1 MDSPGSGKDAA
12 SSGRVRDK
20 QPTLDGTDRKLIA
33 LLQENARE
41 SVTELARKLKLGR
54 TTVHERIAKLEKSGV
69 ILGYSTIL
77 SRNLG
82 TPASRAIVMLSL
94 VQRMQP
100 AVMDRLRRLPEVLT
114 CHTVS
119 GDFDLALM
127 VEAPQMDDL
136 DAVLDEII
144 NLPGVERCRSSI
156 IMTTNFD
163 KG

>member
-1 MDSPGSGKDAA
+1 MASPGSGNKVADAPSRQVA
-12 SSGRVRDK
+12 G
-20 QPTLDGTDRKLIA
+20 LDATDRKLIA

-54 TTVHERIAKLEKSGV
+54 TTVHDRIARLERSGV
-69 ILGYSTIL
+69 ILGYSPIL
-77 SRNLG
+77 ARSLQAQ
-82 TPASRAIVMLSL
+82 ASRAIVMLSL

-100 AVMDRLRRLPEVLT
+100 AVMESLRRLPEVLT

-119 GDFDLALM
+119 GEFDLALM

-144 NLPGVERCRSSI
+144 NMPGVERCRSSI
-156 IMTTNFD
+156 IMTTQFD
-163 KG
+163 KS

>member
-1 MDSPGSGKDAA
+1 MDNPGSGKDAA
-12 SSGRVRDK
+12 SGLRVRDK
-20 QPTLDGTDRKLIA
+20 ATLDGIDRKLIA
-33 LLQENARE
+33 LLQENARA
-41 SVTELARKLKLGR
+41 SVTELAAKLKLGR
-54 TTVHERIAKLEKSGV
+54 TTVHERIAKLEKNGV

-82 TPASRAIVMLSL
+82 GQSSRAIVMLSL
-94 VQRMQP
+94 VQRMQA
-100 AVMDRLRRLPEVLT
+100 AVMERLRLLPEVLT

-144 NLPGVERCRSSI
+144 HLPGVERCRSSI
-156 IMTTNFD
+156 IMTTNFH

>member
-1 MDSPGSGKDAA
+1 MDSPGPGKGSS

-20 QPTLDGTDRKLIA
+20 QATLDSIDRKLIA

-54 TTVHERIAKLEKSGV
+54 TTVHERIAKLEANGV

-94 VQRMQP
+94 VQRMQA
-100 AVMDRLRRLPEVLT
+100 AVMERLRQLPEVLT

-144 NLPGVERCRSSI
+144 HLPGVERCRSSI
-156 IMTTNFD
+156 IMTTNFH

>member
-1 MDSPGSGKDAA
+1 MDNPGSGKDAA
-12 SSGRVRDK
+12 AGLRIRDK
-20 QPTLDGTDRKLIA
+20 ATLDGIDRKLIA
-33 LLQENARE
+33 LLQENARA
-41 SVTELARKLKLGR
+41 SVTELAAKLKLGR
-54 TTVHERIAKLEKSGV
+54 TTVHERIAKLEKNGI

-82 TPASRAIVMLSL
+82 GQSSRAIVMLSL
-94 VQRMQP
+94 VQRMQG
-100 AVMDRLRRLPEVLT
+100 AVMERLRLLPEVLT

-144 NLPGVERCRSSI
+144 HLPGVERCRSSI
-156 IMTTNFD
+156 IMTTNFH
-163 KG
+163 KA

>member
-1 MDSPGSGKDAA
+1 MDNPGSGKDAA
-12 SSGRVRDK
+12 SGLRVRDK
-20 QPTLDGTDRKLIA
+20 ATLDGIDRKLIA
-33 LLQENARE
+33 LLQENARA
-41 SVTELARKLKLGR
+41 SVTELAAKLKLGR
-54 TTVHERIAKLEKSGV
+54 TTVHERIAKLEKNGV

-82 TPASRAIVMLSL
+82 GQTSRAIVMLSL
-94 VQRMQP
+94 VQRMQA
-100 AVMDRLRRLPEVLT
+100 AVMERLRLLPEVLT

-144 NLPGVERCRSSI
+144 HLPGVERCRSSI
-156 IMTTNFD
+156 IMTTNFH

>member
-1 MDSPGSGKDAA
+1 MDSPGSGKAPA

-20 QPTLDGTDRKLIA
+20 QATLDSTDRKLIA

-54 TTVHERIAKLEKSGV
+54 TTVHERLAQLEKNGV
-69 ILGYSTIL
+69 ILGYSPIL

-82 TPASRAIVMLSL
+82 APTSRAIVMLSL
-94 VQRMQP
+94 VQRMQA
-100 AVMDRLRRLPEVLT
+100 AVMDRLRQLPEVLT

-144 NLPGVERCRSSI
+144 HLPGVERCRSSI
-156 IMTTNFD
+156 IMTTNFH
-163 KG
+163 KT

>member
-1 MDSPGSGKDAA
+1 MDTPDSGKPAA
-12 SSGRVRDK
+12 TDVRTREK
-20 QPTLDGTDRKLIA
+20 KATLDGIDRKLIA
-33 LLQENARE
+33 LLQENARA
-41 SVTELARKLKLGR
+41 SVTDLARQLKLGR
-54 TTVHERIAKLEKSGV
+54 TTVHERIAKLEANGV

-77 SRNLG
+77 ARNLG
-82 TPASRAIVMLSL
+82 APTSRAIVMLSL

-100 AVMDRLRRLPEVLT
+100 AVMERLRRLPEVLT

-127 VEAPQMDDL
+127 IEAPQIDDL

>member
-1 MDSPGSGKDAA
+1 MAIPGSGNKAQPGSIRENAALDA
-12 SSGRVRDK
+12 
-20 QPTLDGTDRKLIA
+20 TDRRLIA
-33 LLQENARE
+33 LLQDNARE

-54 TTVHERIAKLEKSGV
+54 STVHERIAKLERNGV
-69 ILGYSTIL
+69 ILGYAPIL
-77 SRNLG
+77 ARNLG
-82 TPASRAIVMLSL
+82 THGSRAIVMLSL

-100 AVMDRLRRLPEVLT
+100 AVMDRLRLLPEVLT

-156 IMTTNFD
+156 IMTTNFH

>member
-1 MDSPGSGKDAA
+1 MDTPDSGKPATTGARERKAA
-12 SSGRVRDK
+12 
-20 QPTLDGTDRKLIA
+20 LDGIDRKLIA

-54 TTVHERIAKLEKSGV
+54 TTVHERIAKLEANGV

-77 SRNLG
+77 SRDPG
-82 TPASRAIVMLSL
+82 APTSRAIVMLSL

-100 AVMDRLRRLPEVLT
+100 AVMERLRRLPEVLT

-127 VEAPQMDDL
+127 IEAPQMDDL

-156 IMTTNFD
+156 IMTTNFH

>member
-1 MDSPGSGKDAA
+1 MAFPGSGKKAQHGTIREKA
-12 SSGRVRDK
+12 
-20 QPTLDGTDRKLIA
+20 TLDATDRRLIA
-33 LLQENARE
+33 LLQDNARE

-54 TTVHERIAKLEKSGV
+54 STVHERLAKLERNGV
-69 ILGYSTIL
+69 ILGYQPIL
-77 SRNLG
+77 ARNLG
-82 TPASRAIVMLSL
+82 AQGSRAIVMLSL

-100 AVMDRLRRLPEVLT
+100 AVMDRLRLLPEVLT

-156 IMTTNFD
+156 IMTTNFH

>member
-1 MDSPGSGKDAA
+1 MGIPGSGKKAEQGSTREKAALDA
-12 SSGRVRDK
+12 
-20 QPTLDGTDRKLIA
+20 TDRRLIA
-33 LLQENARE
+33 LLQDNARE

-54 TTVHERIAKLEKSGV
+54 STVHERLAKLERSGV
-69 ILGYSTIL
+69 ILGYAPIL
-77 SRNLG
+77 ARNLG
-82 TPASRAIVMLSL
+82 AHGSRAIVMLSL

-100 AVMDRLRRLPEVLT
+100 AVMDRLRLLPEVLT

-156 IMTTNFD
+156 IMTTNFH
-163 KG
+163 KA

>member
-1 MDSPGSGKDAA
+1 MEIPGSGKKAQHGTIRENA
-12 SSGRVRDK
+12 
-20 QPTLDGTDRKLIA
+20 TLDATDRRLIA
-33 LLQENARE
+33 LLQDNARE

-54 TTVHERIAKLEKSGV
+54 STVHERLAKLERNGA
-69 ILGYSTIL
+69 ILGYAPIL
-77 SRNLG
+77 ARKLG
-82 TPASRAIVMLSL
+82 AHGSRAIVMLSL

-100 AVMDRLRRLPEVLT
+100 AVMDRLRLLPEVLT

-163 KG
+163 RG

>member
-1 MDSPGSGKDAA
+1 MDSPGSGKDSA

-20 QPTLDGTDRKLIA
+20 QATLDSTDRKLIA

-54 TTVHERIAKLEKSGV
+54 TTVHERIAKLEANGV
-69 ILGYSTIL
+69 ILGYSPIL

-82 TPASRAIVMLSL
+82 VPTSRAIVMLSL
-94 VQRMQP
+94 VQRMQG
-100 AVMDRLRRLPEVLT
+100 AVMERLRQLPEVLT

-144 NLPGVERCRSSI
+144 HLPGVERCRSSI
-156 IMTTNFD
+156 IMTTNFH
-163 KG
+163 KT

>member
-1 MDSPGSGKDAA
+1 MGIPGAGPKSPGDAA
-12 SSGRVRDK
+12 K
-20 QPTLDGTDRKLIA
+20 EAAPLDATDRKLVA
-33 LLQENARE
+33 LLQENARA
-41 SVTELARKLKLGR
+41 SVAELARKLKLGR
-54 TTVHERIAKLEKSGV
+54 TTVHDRIARLERNGV
-69 ILGYSTIL
+69 ILGYTPIL
-77 SRNLG
+77 ARTLRSQ
-82 TPASRAIVMLSL
+82 ASRAIVMLSL

-100 AVMDRLRRLPEVLT
+100 AVMDRLRMLPEVLT

-144 NLPGVERCRSSI
+144 NMPGVERCRSSI
-156 IMTTNFD
+156 IMTTNFH